1 MILYKIK
8 KAFRR
13 FLKSIH
19 NFILLFGVDISF
31 VKKKVIDSAIEH
43 NTLEG
48 TNKTYSSKEYQAQI
62 FSEEHQVFFRKIV
75 ELLVE
80 RGIDPDHKQIAD
92 VGCGIG
98 NLLMH
103 INKLY
108 PSAILHGYD
117 FSPKALEIAV
127 KRLSSATFHEHNIYD
142 SLENTYDIIFCTEV
156 LEHLINPEDALKN
169 LMSAIK
175 PGGYILLT
183 VPNGR
188 IDDFEGHINFWS
200 PESWNIFVQKQ
211 AQEYKVETGYIHERN
226 LFALIF
232 IQ

>member
-19 NFILLFGVDISF
+19 NFILLFGVYISF
-31 VKKKVIDSAIEH
+31 VKKKVINSAI
-43 NTLEG
+43 
-48 TNKTYSSKEYQAQI
+48 
-62 FSEEHQVFFRKIV
+62 
-75 ELLVE
+75 
-80 RGIDPDHKQIAD
+80 
-92 VGCGIG
+92 
-98 NLLMH
+98 
-103 INKLY
+103 
-108 PSAILHGYD
+108 
-117 FSPKALEIAV
+117 
-127 KRLSSATFHEHNIYD
+127 EHNIYD

-156 LEHLINPEDALKN
+156 LEYLINPEDALKN
-169 LMSAIK
+169 LISAMK
-175 PGGYILLT
+175 PGGYLFLT

-188 IDDFEGHINFWS
+188 IDDFEGHINFRG

-211 AQEYKVETGYIHERN
+211 AQEYKVETGDIHERN